1 METKNVV
8 AEALK
13 AVWEH
18 DFCWMFVDYGES
30 EKRCEACGHMHYF
43 VELLHQID
51 DEIVADALRNLWCA
65 RCKYLQNF
73 SATDED
79 RQEYLSV
86 EKEMLD
92 IINPAVQEA
101 A

>member
-18 DFCWMFVDYGES
+18 DFCWMYADYDES
-30 EKRCEACGHMHYF
+30 AKCNEACGHMHYF
-43 VELLHQID
+43 VGLLHQIE
-51 DEIVADALRNLWCA
+51 DETIADALRSLWIA
-65 RCKYLQNF
+65 RCKYLQKF
-73 SATDED
+73 SATED
-79 RQEYLSV
+79 DKQEYMKV
-86 EKEMLD
+86 ENEMLD
-92 IINPAVQEA
+92 IINPAAQA